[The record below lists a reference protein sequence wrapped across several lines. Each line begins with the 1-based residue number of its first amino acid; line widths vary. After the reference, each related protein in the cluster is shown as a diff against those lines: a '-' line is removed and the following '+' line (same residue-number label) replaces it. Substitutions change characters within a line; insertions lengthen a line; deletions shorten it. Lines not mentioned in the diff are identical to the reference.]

1 MEVMVQFPNGPTAF
15 VARISTIKV
24 LETKIL
30 ERCGMATTGLSRSM
44 NKFTLERGGRCFGTL
59 TEWKKNV
66 AQMRRGGWR
75 GW

>member
-1 MEVMVQFPNGPTAF
+1 MVVRFPNRPNAF
-15 VARISTIKV
+15 IAKISTIKV

-30 ERCGMATTGLSRSM
+30 ERCGMATTGLSYSM
-44 NKFTLERGGRCFGTL
+44 NKFTLDRDGRCFGTL
-59 TEWKKNV
+59 TEWKKKV